1 MRRFVVDTVVFIGI
15 LVIGLARL
23 PEPFFGDQALNMLMG
38 KIIANGGRPYADVW
52 DLKHPG
58 IFFFFASGGALFGFD
73 EVGIHL
79 FELLWML
86 ALAFAVR
93 IVARKYLHC
102 HLAASFAPVLTVGTY
117 YALTTSYHLTQ
128 TEAVVGLPLLVSL
141 VTTVISVDAT
151 GRRQFV
157 LLFASGL
164 SAALVFL
171 LKAPYGV
178 LPVIFWWLAAVTSRR
193 RDPAMRVVRHMAPP
207 VLAGLL
213 LPLTAATIYLAWK
226 SDLGLIWWTFVVHP
240 GEAAGR
246 GGVYRQ
252 RLTDGVTWF
261 VRTFRVPLALAI
273 VGGWN
278 RLRHE
283 RDLLTLGLITWV
295 VAGVLLIWIQVIS
308 WWPYHYLLLF
318 VPIGL
323 LATQG
328 VEALW
333 QTATAA
339 ATTRRVRV
347 TSVAVLFALSAL
359 YIRQVYSI
367 AFVVAT
373 VFSSRP
379 LPLTGE
385 TMRRYQAAHDPEL
398 ANAFATTA
406 FLREP
411 GSYPGPIFVFGHPRL
426 YDLAGRWPAIPLV
439 IWGTTPPTG
448 SWNRLMTDLENAAPP
463 YVLVTDRTLRSL
475 LRYDPTLVVEVSALR
490 SRLERRYE
498 PIRTDADGTWY
509 LRRDLA
515 ERQRKAESTHAT
527 RS

>member
-1 MRRFVVDTVVFIGI
+1 
-15 LVIGLARL
+15 
-23 PEPFFGDQALNMLMG
+23 
-38 KIIANGGRPYADVW
+38 
-52 DLKHPG
+52 
-58 IFFFFASGGALFGFD
+58 
-73 EVGIHL
+73 
-79 FELLWML
+79 
-86 ALAFAVR
+86 
-93 IVARKYLHC
+93 
-102 HLAASFAPVLTVGTY
+102 
-117 YALTTSYHLTQ
+117 
-128 TEAVVGLPLLVSL
+128 
-141 VTTVISVDAT
+141 
-151 GRRQFV
+151 
-157 LLFASGL
+157 
-164 SAALVFL
+164 
-171 LKAPYGV
+171 
-178 LPVIFWWLAAVTSRR
+178 
-193 RDPAMRVVRHMAPP
+193 
-207 VLAGLL
+207 
-213 LPLTAATIYLAWK
+213 
-226 SDLGLIWWTFVVHP
+226 VHP
-240 GEAAGR
+240 GEAARR

-283 RDLLTLGLITWV
+283 RDLLTLGLITWA

-333 QTATAA
+333 QAATAA
-339 ATTRRVRV
+339 TRTRRVRV
-347 TSVAVLFALSAL
+347 ASVAVLLALSAL

-367 AFVVAT
+367 AFAVTT

-379 LPLTGE
+379 LPLTSE

-498 PIRTDADGTWY
+498 RIRTDADGTWY

-515 ERQRKAESTHAT
+515 ERQRKAGSTDAT